1 MNYDVFI
8 DLSDTRETETPE
20 PKVNLGIKIYD
31 VFIDLSDTRET
42 EIPEPKVNLG
52 IKIDEVIYHY
62 SWSEFREM
70 VTASIDKLS
79 GITDSAL

>member
-8 DLSDTRETETPE
+8 DL
-20 PKVNLGIKIYD
+20 I
-31 VFIDLSDTRET
+31 DTRET

-79 GITDSAL
+79 GITDGAL